1 MDIGSCLARYTTEL
15 QALSGAAAALV
26 AEFAVFGLVVA
37 VWYARYKRELAKAA
51 RESVKD
57 QIEAT
62 PAQFFSRMG
71 PHPTPFLACLPDT
84 VDPRGPKG
92 K

>member
-1 MDIGSCLARYTTEL
+1 VDIGSCLARYTTEL

-37 VWYARYKRELAKAA
+37 VWYARFKRELAKAA

-57 QIEAT
+57 QIEAAPSGST
-62 PAQFFSRMG
+62 QYRLRRAER
-71 PHPTPFLACLPDT
+71 
-84 VDPRGPKG
+84 
-92 K
+92 